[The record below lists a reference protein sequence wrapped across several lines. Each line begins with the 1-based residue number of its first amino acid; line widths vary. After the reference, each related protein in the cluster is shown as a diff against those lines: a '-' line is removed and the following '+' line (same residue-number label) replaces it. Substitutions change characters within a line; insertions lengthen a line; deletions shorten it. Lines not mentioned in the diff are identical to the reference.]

1 MARPSDEGFR
11 EFYDQHRAGAFR
23 TAFLITADREEA
35 RDITQEAFVRAF
47 EHWPQLVE
55 HDRPGAWL
63 QTVVARLGVS
73 WRRREALRRR
83 RSPAGQEEQRFEPA
97 EHEPALIRSLKA
109 LTPGQRAVVVLRF
122 YADWSVDDVAKALGK
137 RSGTVKA
144 LTAQGLSRLRPL
156 LEAKGVRS

>member
-1 MARPSDEGFR
+1 MYGRPIQERQVARPSDEGFR
-11 EFYDQHRAGAFR
+11 EFYSQHRAGAFR

-47 EHWPQLVE
+47 ERWPQLVE

-83 RSPAGQEEQRFEPA
+83 RSPAEQEEQRFETA
-97 EHEPALIRSLKA
+97 EPEPALI
-109 LTPGQRAVVVLRF
+109 
-122 YADWSVDDVAKALGK
+122 
-137 RSGTVKA
+137 
-144 LTAQGLSRLRPL
+144 
-156 LEAKGVRS
+156 